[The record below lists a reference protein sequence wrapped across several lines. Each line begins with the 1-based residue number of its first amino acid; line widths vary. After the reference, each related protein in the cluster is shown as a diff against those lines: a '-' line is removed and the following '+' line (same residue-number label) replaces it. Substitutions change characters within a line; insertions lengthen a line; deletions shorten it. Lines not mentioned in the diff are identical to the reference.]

1 MVTFPPSPSPPNSLG
16 LAEPPLPRL
25 RAASSA
31 PPAQDKARPSGP
43 EWPPPP
49 PSPSSPAEAGGPRRE
64 ASKGL
69 GAHASPGAAA
79 RRREPPQGGH
89 SREAVAGDAGGAVG
103 AGRLSRSPRPATQP
117 APPQTKIRRPARG
130 PSAPSLSA
138 RYAASRARPAPAP
151 DFIGGPGGRSPRP
164 PPAAAPPLPGRA
176 RGRGARAPGRPRR
189 PTGHAERW
197 RLCFPFLPRRPA
209 VWQQRDRDNFLQV
222 QSGALP
228 GSEGLMRAAP
238 LPEPP
243 RSRV

>member
-64 ASKGL
+64 AGRGS

-117 APPQTKIRRPARG
+117 APPQTKIRRPAPG
-130 PSAPSLSA
+130 PLRPQPLSPLRSVTRTA
-138 RYAASRARPAPAP
+138 RAGSGFHWWPEAAGPAH
-151 DFIGGPGGRSPRP
+151 RPRP
-164 PPAAAPPLPGRA
+164 PRPFPGA
-176 RGRGARAPGRPRR
+176 RGRGARDPGRPRR
-189 PTGHAERW
+189 PTRHAERW
-197 RLCFPFLPRRPA
+197 RLCFSFLPRRPA

-238 LPEPP
+238 LPETP